1 MKHIDVRFDA
11 SMVQMLEVMV
21 GREFEMF
28 KCDPLEYSTLV
39 YGLVGLYIGGAVY
52 ELDNFLE
59 IHDFYG
65 HQEDVAIFRLRASED
80 TEIQSMGDGVQMVE
94 TPVKARISRIRI
106 VDENQQL
113 FYNGEQTYDVWVTRG
128 IIFDL
133 EDGRE
138 VSFEK
143 SVWFSEFINVQRGYD
158 LLEAYQST
166 DSFLEEWEGNEG
178 YTAKCQRSI
187 RILDKT

>member
-1 MKHIDVRFDA
+1 MKQIDVRFDTG
-11 SMVQMLEVMV
+11 MVQMLAGMI
-21 GREFEMF
+21 GKKFEMF

-39 YGLVGLYIGGAVY
+39 YGLVGLYIGNAVY
-52 ELDNFLE
+52 KLDNYIE
-59 IHDFYG
+59 VQDFYG
-65 HQEDVAIFRLRASED
+65 HPDDVAMFRLHLSED
-80 TEIQSMGDGVQMVE
+80 AEIQSMGDGVQMVK
-94 TPVKARISRIRI
+94 TPVEAKISRIRI

-113 FYNGEQTYDVWVTRG
+113 FFDGEQTYDVWVTRG

-143 SVWFSEFINVQRGYD
+143 SVWFSEQINIQRGYD
-158 LLEAYQST
+158 LLRTYQPT
-166 DSFLEEWEGNEG
+166 DSFLEEWEDNEG

-187 RILDKT
+187 RTLE